1 MNKFCL
7 DEGNIDFLKQAFNV
21 LSEPNRIRIIC
32 MLGKSEEDLCVC
44 EIVDD
49 LGLKQNLVSH
59 HLGVLKKINL
69 VSSEKKGKY
78 IYYSLNKE
86 VYDKLKKIIG
96 EVFNF

>member
-32 MLGKSEEDLCVC
+32 MLWKSEEDLCVC

-59 HLGVLKKINL
+59 HLWVLKKINL
-69 VSSEKKGKY
+69 VSSEKKWKY

-86 VYDKLKKIIG
+86 VYDKLKKIIW